1 MQKRRD
7 LSIMES
13 EGVRLRV
20 YVNKRKKL
28 ILAPEVFEKFGGVSN
43 ETMQIKDGEFTKEIE
58 KEVNEAMQEIINR
71 WQPIFDNIPTEA
83 LFAERQ
89 RQVKNFS
96 DFETVLTELVE
107 EEYSK

>member
-1 MQKRRD
+1 M
-7 LSIMES
+7 
-13 EGVRLRV
+13 RV
-20 YVNKRKKL
+20 YVNKRKEL
-28 ILAPEVFEKFGGVSN
+28 ILAPEYFEKYGGVSN
-43 ETMQIKDGEFTKEIE
+43 ETIQIKEGEFTAEIE
-58 KEVNEAMQEIINR
+58 KEVKEAMQEIINR

-107 EEYSK
+107 KSFNGK

>member
-1 MQKRRD
+1 
-7 LSIMES
+7 MES

-20 YVNKRKKL
+20 YVNKNKKL
-28 ILAPEVFEKFGGVSN
+28 ILAPEVFEKYGGVSN

-58 KEVNEAMQEIINR
+58 KEVNEAMQAVIER

-107 EEYSK
+107 RGFNGK

>member
-1 MQKRRD
+1 M
-7 LSIMES
+7 
-13 EGVRLRV
+13 RV

-28 ILAPEVFEKFGGVSN
+28 ILAPEVFEKYGGVSN
-43 ETMQIKDGEFTKEIE
+43 ETIQIKDGEFTAEIE
-58 KEVNEAMQEIINR
+58 KEVNEAMQKIIER

-89 RQVKNFS
+89 KQIKNFS

-107 EEYSK
+107 EEFGK